1 MKQNL
6 GMLNSVH
13 NKYAFSKKNQSVTFV
28 GNKAERLGIKGTKIN
43 ASSTKT
49 KVSHVNVE
57 EL

>member
-1 MKQNL
+1 MHAKLSAQQIR
-6 GMLNSVH
+6 
-13 NKYAFSKKNQSVTFV
+13 FFEKNQSVTFV

>member
-13 NKYAFSKKNQSVTFV
+13 NKYAFRKNQSVTFV

>member
-1 MKQNL
+1 MK
-6 GMLNSVH
+6 
-13 NKYAFSKKNQSVTFV
+13 SKQQVFFFLKNQSVTFV
-28 GNKAERLGIKGTKIN
+28 GNKAERVGIKGTKIN